1 MKERFLPLFSVPF
14 PWGGG
19 TIKRK
24 GKNKISEKSK
34 LSPSIKNSG
43 SRPTINKI
51 EIRTKVNLSF
61 TFRCRN

>member
-24 GKNKISEKSK
+24 GKNKISEKVNFLH
-34 LSPSIKNSG
+34 LSRIQDH
-43 SRPTINKI
+43 
-51 EIRTKVNLSF
+51 VQL
-61 TFRCRN
+61 